1 MNIVVVGLGTI
12 SKRVMKGIDEVEGL
26 ELYGIVSTSREKAMN
41 VQATHEH
48 CHHFFTLEEVCK
60 DEKVDVI
67 YLCTPNK
74 VHYSQMKQC
83 LEAKKHVCCEK
94 PMLVHSK
101 EVKEVYELA
110 RTKEVYLFEMQKSV
124 HLPLTQLV
132 KYHVDKGSIG
142 ELLSID
148 ASFGNVFNL
157 KEDAWVKDIEYGGSA
172 LDIGVYPLCY
182 SLYLLGEDRMDEYS
196 QLSDTR
202 HGYEQS
208 WSFQGKSK
216 NQVLV
221 SCKASMVSMLGN
233 ECLIQGSKGS
243 IRIEN
248 FWKND
253 QAVMIIDGEETTL
266 HAYMKNDFEPQ
277 LKNMKEVI
285 ECKSEQRWKEE
296 DLLYY
301 LELLKR

>member
-12 SKRVMKGIDEVEGL
+12 SKRVIQGIDAVEGL
-26 ELYGIVSTSREKAMN
+26 HLYGIVSTSREKAMN
-41 VQATHEH
+41 VQSSHEH
-48 CHHFFTLEEVCK
+48 CHHFFTVEDVCK
-60 DEKVDVI
+60 DNLVDVV

-74 VHYSQMKQC
+74 IHYRQIKQC

-101 EVKEVYELA
+101 DVKELYTLA
-110 RTKEVYLFEMQKSV
+110 KEQEVYLFEMQKSV

-142 ELLSID
+142 ELLSIV
-148 ASFGNVFNL
+148 ASFGNIFDL
-157 KEDAWVKDIEYGGSA
+157 KEDAWVKDKEYGGSA
-172 LDIGVYPLCY
+172 LDIGVYPLSY
-182 SLYLLGEDRMDEYS
+182 SLYLLGEDKLLEYQ

-208 WSFQGKSK
+208 WCFQGKTN
-216 NQVLV
+216 NQVIV
-221 SCKASMVSMLGN
+221 SCRASMAEPLGN

-243 IRIEN
+243 IRIQN

-253 QAVMIIDGEETTL
+253 QAVMVVEDKETIL
-266 HAYMKNDFEPQ
+266 HAFMNNDFEPQ

-285 ECKSEQRWKEE
+285 ESKSEQRWSEE
-296 DLLYY
+296 HLLYY
-301 LELLKR
+301 LELIGR